1 MKPLMK
7 PLQGATL
14 SLALLVLSISGL
26 PAAAAGE
33 PVDKQATEKAIERA
47 EKAATYCPKVTLRFG
62 AIVIQSGRCY
72 TLYLFR
78 DTRGFFLAFSN
89 PGARIPPGQFV
100 RLSTPA
106 GAKVKG
112 RIFYLV
118 PIQGRGLNL
127 PVNSVLLTTVR
138 VQEAGPRLVIILGS
152 GGSTVS
158 VTFERK
164 P

>member
-1 MKPLMK
+1 MKL
-7 PLQGATL
+7 LQGTA
-14 SLALLVLSISGL
+14 LALVLLVALSAFGAGL
-26 PAAAAGE
+26 PRTAAGE
-33 PVDKQATEKAIERA
+33 PADKKAAQIAAERA
-47 EKAATYCPKVTLRFG
+47 EKAATYCPRGVLVFG
-62 AIVIQSGRCY
+62 SIVIRAGRCY

-138 VQEAGPRLVIILGS
+138 VQEAGPRLVIMLGS
-152 GGSTVS
+152 GGTMVS